1 MNLDT
6 RARSYQ
12 KKPKLYAQCLR
23 DAPIGATLIEANH
36 PKTTHGGGGGGA
48 GGLELWPWVLALCL
62 LGVSAVCFRYRHRFD
77 AFVDSILRHRARVA
91 PGAPNTKHYA
101 PNGGGED
108 EDDDF
113 ERAPQPTKN
122 KDKILQKE
130 KKKKKKNNEEAL
142 EVGAT
147 MNLAEEEEDV

>member
-6 RARSYQ
+6 PARSYQ

-23 DAPIGATLIEANH
+23 EAPIGATLIEANH
-36 PKTTHGGGGGGA
+36 PKTTHGGGAGA
-48 GGLELWPWVLALCL
+48 GGFELWPWVLALCL

-101 PNGGGED
+101 PNRGGED
-108 EDDDF
+108 E
-113 ERAPQPTKN
+113 E
-122 KDKILQKE
+122 
-130 KKKKKKNNEEAL
+130 
-142 EVGAT
+142 
-147 MNLAEEEEDV
+147 

>member
-6 RARSYQ
+6 PARSYQ

-23 DAPIGATLIEANH
+23 EAPTGATLIEAKH
-36 PKTTHGGGGGGA
+36 PKTTHGGGAGA
-48 GGLELWPWVLALCL
+48 GGFELWPWVLALCL

>member
-1 MNLDT
+1 VNLDT

-36 PKTTHGGGGGGA
+36 PKTTHGGGGGGGGA

-91 PGAPNTKHYA
+91 PGAPNGA
-101 PNGGGED
+101 GED
-108 EDDDF
+108 DDDDF

-122 KDKILQKE
+122 KNKILQKE

-147 MNLAEEEEDV
+147 MNLAEEEEEDV